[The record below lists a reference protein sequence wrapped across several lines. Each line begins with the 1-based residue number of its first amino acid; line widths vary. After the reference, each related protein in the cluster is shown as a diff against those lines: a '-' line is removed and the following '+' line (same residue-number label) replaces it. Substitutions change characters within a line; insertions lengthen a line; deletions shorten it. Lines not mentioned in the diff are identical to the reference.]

1 MYMRAEPAR
10 EHSERARPGVTGRF
24 ALQKIA
30 VLDTSVT
37 SVNLG
42 DQIIMAAAR
51 AVLGELFPGAFFV
64 TLPTHEFLLW
74 ESYRVL
80 RDCDYVFV
88 CGSNLLKSR
97 MLWRNQWKISP
108 LDFLMRRNCLLLGCG
123 WWHYQRPPDFYS
135 RCMLRR
141 ILSGSHRHSV
151 RDEYS
156 RRQLQAAGIDAVLN
170 TACVS
175 MWSLTAQHCAAIP
188 HERAPRVVT
197 TVTGYAADAPRDRAF
212 IQLLLKHYSEVL
224 LWPQQP
230 EDVGYYESLDAPG
243 VRLVAPNLAA
253 FSEFLRNNH
262 ADYVGTRLH
271 GGIRALQLGKRAL
284 ILAVDNRA
292 IEIGA
297 DTHLPVVARQDTAAI
312 ERWIETPA
320 PTRIALP
327 TEAIAAWRTQ
337 FAAGRE

>member
-1 MYMRAEPAR
+1 MRVTG
-10 EHSERARPGVTGRF
+10 ARPAV
-24 ALQKIA
+24 QKIA

-42 DQIIMAAAR
+42 DQIIMDAAR

-80 RDCDYVFV
+80 KDCDYVFV

-108 LDFLMRRNCLLLGCG
+108 LDFLLRRNCLLLGCG
-123 WWHYQRPPDFYS
+123 WWHYQGPPDLYS
-135 RCMLRR
+135 RYMLRR
-141 ILSGSHRHSV
+141 ILCSRHRHSV
-151 RDEYS
+151 RDAYS
-156 RRQLQAAGIDAVLN
+156 GRQLQAAGIDAVLN
-170 TACVS
+170 TACVT
-175 MWSLTAQHCAAIP
+175 MWPLTPPHCAAIP

-197 TVTGYAADAPRDRAF
+197 TVTGYAADAAHDRAF
-212 IQLLLKHYSEVL
+212 IRLLRKHYSEVL

-230 EDVGYYESLDAPG
+230 EDLAYYASLDEAG
-243 VRLVAPNLAA
+243 VRLIPPNLAD
-253 FSEFLRNNH
+253 FSDFLRDNH
-262 ADYVGTRLH
+262 VDYVGTRLH

-292 IEIGA
+292 KEIAG
-297 DTHLPVVARQDTAAI
+297 DTQLPVAGRQDTGAI
-312 ERWIETPA
+312 ERWISTPA

-327 TEAIAAWRTQ
+327 AEAIAAWRTQ
-337 FAAGRE
+337 FAMGQG

>member
-1 MYMRAEPAR
+1 MRMSTIGHDA
-10 EHSERARPGVTGRF
+10 V
-24 ALQKIA
+24 QKIA
-30 VLDTSVT
+30 ILDTSVT
-37 SVNLG
+37 SLNLG
-42 DQIIMAAAR
+42 DQIIMDAAR
-51 AVLGELFPGAFFV
+51 AVLGTLFPSGFFV

-108 LDFLMRRNCLLLGCG
+108 LDFLIRRNCVLLGCG
-123 WWHYQRPPDFYS
+123 WWHYQRPPDLYS

-141 ILSGSHRHSV
+141 ILCSRHRHSV
-151 RDEYS
+151 RDAYS
-156 RRQLQAAGIDAVLN
+156 GRQLRAAGIDAVLN
-170 TACVS
+170 TACVT
-175 MWSLTAQHCAAIP
+175 MWPLTAAHCAAIP

-197 TVTGYAADAPRDRAF
+197 TLTGYAADAAHDRAF
-212 IQLLLKHYSEVL
+212 IQSLRRHYGEVL

-230 EDVGYYESLDAPG
+230 EDVAYCASLDQAG
-243 VRLVAPNLAA
+243 VRLIPPSLAA
-253 FSEFLRNNH
+253 FTDFLRNNH
-262 ADYVGTRLH
+262 VDYVGTRLH

-292 IEIGA
+292 VEIGA
-297 DTHLPVVARQDTAAI
+297 DTQLPVVARKDTAAI
-312 ERWIETPA
+312 ERWIKTPA

-337 FAAGRE
+337 FAAAPG